1 MLKGKILPVENFIWY
16 VCIQQSILYLAGMKN
31 LPLTYLFFLVAAM
44 PAFAQNAL
52 LNNMGALIYTAPGAI
67 VKVQNGSMLH
77 TQAGTFTN
85 HGTTTIDSS
94 FYNEALTQ
102 GNGNY
107 LVGLHW
113 VNDGVFIPDTSYVN
127 LWGDNQFITGDS
139 VTRFYK
145 LELTGTGVKTQQIRS
160 YTIKTLTL
168 NDRELATDTAF
179 MHVLNPD
186 TGSIVRSSGF
196 VSSIQNGKLYRNTNS
211 TQAYWFP
218 TGSSLG
224 NTRYRPVR
232 LRPQSTSAQ
241 TFGARLAN
249 VNATTEG
256 YDLSLVDSAVCKTN
270 PLFFHRINQT
280 QGNAAAL
287 LQIYYLAAAD
297 SAWDG
302 IAHWDDQPQ
311 IRWEDI
317 PGTTQANALGMQFVE
332 KNTWNDYNTSDAF
345 VLDRVRPA
353 KPVISGNDVV
363 CGNQPLSYS
372 ALPDNPNYTYN
383 WAPQPGSVQPGSGP
397 NEAFIT
403 WDSLGGTGNLTLVI
417 TAGNGCSSYPTVM
430 PVNISPAV
438 TAAFDYTPN
447 NTFGSVPIT
456 FDNQSVNNYTNTWTF
471 GDGGASSVAEPT
483 HVFNN
488 QGTYEVMLVV
498 TSEAGC
504 SDTAWSEVTVVDG
517 LVIPNVFTPDGDG
530 INDYFEVFL
539 TGFDQYKCEIFN
551 RWGESVFVTETP
563 SIQWDGR
570 IKSGGLASNGVYFV
584 AIHCTLKGKPFKY
597 EGHVTVFHKN

>member
-1 MLKGKILPVENFIWY
+1 
-16 VCIQQSILYLAGMKN
+16 MKN
-31 LPLTYLFFLVAAM
+31 LPLTYLFFLCSCL
-44 PAFAQNAL
+44 PLISQNAL
-52 LNNMGALIYTAPGAI
+52 FNNMGALLYTAPGAI
-67 VKVQNGSMLH
+67 VKVQNGSLRN
-77 TQAGTFTN
+77 TQSGTFTN

-102 GNGNY
+102 GNGRY

-113 VNDGVFIPDTSYVN
+113 VNDGTFIPDTSYVN

-139 VTRFYK
+139 VTRYYR

-160 YTIKTLTL
+160 YTLKTLNL

-179 MHVLNPD
+179 MHVLNAD
-186 TGSIVRSSGF
+186 TGSVIRSSGF
-196 VSSIQNGKLYRNTNS
+196 VSSLQNGKLYRNTN
-211 TQAYWFP
+211 TTDLYWFP

-224 NTRYRPVR
+224 TTRYRPVR
-232 LRPQSTSAQ
+232 LRPQSTAAQ

-256 YDLSLVDSAVCKTN
+256 YDLSLMDSAVCKLN
-270 PLFFHRINQT
+270 PLYFHRINHT
-280 QGNAAAL
+280 TGTADAL
-287 LQIYYLAAAD
+287 LQVYYQSAAD

-302 IAHWDDQPQ
+302 IAHWDDQPLVQ
-311 IRWEDI
+311 WENI
-317 PGTTQANALGMQFVE
+317 PGTTQANGAGMQYVE
-332 KNTWNDYNTSDAF
+332 KTTWNDFATSDAF
-345 VLDRVRPA
+345 VLDRVRPG
-353 KPVISGNDVV
+353 KPVITGNDVV
-363 CGNQPLSYS
+363 CGNQPLIYS
-372 ALPDNPNYTYN
+372 AEPDNGSYTYN
-383 WAPQPGSVQPGSGP
+383 WAPQPGSAQPGGAA
-397 NEAFIT
+397 NEAVIS

-417 TAGNGCSSYPTVM
+417 TGPNGCSSYPTVM
-430 PVNISPAV
+430 PVTISPAV
-438 TAAFDYTPN
+438 TAAFTYTPN

-456 FDNQSVNNYTNTWTF
+456 FDNQSVNNHSNTWTF
-471 GDGGASSVAEPT
+471 GDGGTSSATDPT
-483 HVFNN
+483 YIFNN
-488 QGTYEVMLVV
+488 QGTYDVMLVV

-504 SDTAWSEVTVVDG
+504 SDTAYSEITVVDG

-530 INDYFEVFL
+530 VNDFFEVYL
-539 TGFDQYKCEIFN
+539 TGFDQYKCEIFS

>member
-498 TSEAGC
+498 TSEEGC